1 MTNLTEKILP
11 SLQIDAYKKPQSSA
25 DIKEQ
30 PLKGEFNEGING
42 DVNSLEKSKVEKNLE
57 KTATVFGQSEEDVTK
72 EFKEYKALKL
82 FKKFDCD
89 LTQIRDNEELKVKIE
104 EGIKYGFGNI
114 VVNPLQV
121 KSAKRFLKGK
131 NVGVYC
137 AVCYPFGEEI
147 YGVKKY
153 AVKKAFAEG
162 ADGVYL
168 PVGVS
173 DLKQGKTEQIKREFA
188 KIIKKFKKKKVFAV
202 LELCELEFSLA
213 EKTVKTLLKI
223 GVSGIVSGSGYSIL
237 SKGFS
242 CASDLH
248 SLSGGKGSVI
258 ALATSEKSRDVVSL
272 FSFADRVFLKNAP
285 KVAFEL
291 KHSLEV

>member
-1 MTNLTEKILP
+1 MTNLIEKRLP
-11 SLQIDAYKKPQSSA
+11 SLQTDAYKKPQSSA

-30 PLKGEFNEGING
+30 PLKGEFNEGMNG

-114 VVNPLQV
+114 VVNPLQI

-131 NVGVYC
+131 TVGVYC

-173 DLKQGKTEQIKREFA
+173 DLKQGKMEQVKREFA
-188 KIIKKFKKKKVFAV
+188 KIVKKYKNKKVFAV
-202 LELCELEFSLA
+202 LELCELDFSLA
-213 EKTVKTLLKI
+213 EKTVKFLLKI
-223 GVSGIVSGSGYSIL
+223 GVSGIVSGSGYSML
-237 SKGFS
+237 TQGLS

-272 FSFADRVFLKNAP
+272 FSFADRVFLRNAP

>member
-1 MTNLTEKILP
+1 MTNLIEKRLP

>member
-1 MTNLTEKILP
+1 MNNITPKTLLPLSPEILK
-11 SLQIDAYKKPQSSA
+11 SQRDKSSPNA
-25 DIKEQ
+25 PE
-30 PLKGEFNEGING
+30 KGEKLQRTDSDIQ
-42 DVNSLEKSKVEKNLE
+42 LEKNQAEKNLE
-57 KTATVFGQSEEDVTK
+57 KTATVFGQTEEDITK
-72 EFKEYKALKL
+72 EFREYKALKL

-104 EGIKYGFGNI
+104 EGFKYGFGNI

-121 KSAKRFLKGK
+121 KSAKRFLKDK
-131 NVGVYC
+131 KVGVLC

-173 DLKQGKTEQIKREFA
+173 DLKQGKIEQVKREFS
-188 KIIKKFKKKKVFAV
+188 KIVKKYKNKKVYAL
-202 LELCELEFSLA
+202 LELCELDFSLA
-213 EKTVKTLLKI
+213 EKIVKTLLKI
-223 GVSGIVSGSGYSIL
+223 GVSGIVSGSGYSLFAKGL
-237 SKGFS
+237 ST
-242 CASDLH
+242 ASDLH

-291 KHSLEV
+291 KSNLEF

>member
-1 MTNLTEKILP
+1 MNNLTPKTLLPLSPEILK
-11 SLQIDAYKKPQSSA
+11 SQRDKSSPIA
-25 DIKEQ
+25 PE
-30 PLKGEFNEGING
+30 KGEKLQRTDSDIQLDKNQA
-42 DVNSLEKSKVEKNLE
+42 EKNLE
-57 KTATVFGQSEEDVTK
+57 KTATVFGQTEEDITK
-72 EFKEYKALKL
+72 EFREYKALKL

-104 EGIKYGFGNI
+104 EGFKYGFGNI

-121 KSAKRFLKGK
+121 KSAKRFLKDK
-131 NVGVYC
+131 KVGVLC

-173 DLKQGKTEQIKREFA
+173 DLKQGKIEQVKREFS
-188 KIIKKFKKKKVFAV
+188 KIVKKYKNKKVYAL
-202 LELCELEFSLA
+202 LELCELDFSLA
-213 EKTVKTLLKI
+213 EKIVRTLLKI
-223 GVSGIVSGSGYSIL
+223 GVSGIVSGSGYSLFAKGL
-237 SKGFS
+237 ST
-242 CASDLH
+242 ASDLH

-291 KHSLEV
+291 KSNLEF